1 MSYNM
6 TRLVSWVSRRM
17 AAGALAAFPT
27 PAMAVLFLCAAM
39 VASGCSSGVKGSS
52 RAQGWYDSDSL
63 QTFVSETSKS
73 PGTPFLEPDY
83 VIGVGDEIE
92 VVFPYHTN
100 LTERD
105 IIVRRDGRI
114 SLPYV
119 GDQMAAGITP
129 MDLDS
134 VLTVKYSEILRDPNL
149 SVIISQP
156 APQRVYVLGQVN
168 APGRIDFDDQMTML
182 GAVAATGGF
191 KKGALSAHAVL
202 IRRQSVSKI
211 VGVEVDLKAVTQ
223 GAVLANDIPLRNYDI
238 VFIPQHPIFSAADF
252 MEAVGTIINTPLD
265 AVFKGWQIANLSAT
279 YEYFKTTGP
288 VLTNP

>member
-1 MSYNM
+1 MNYNF
-6 TRLVSWVSRRM
+6 TTGSRWVSPLRRRGRITANG
-17 AAGALAAFPT
+17 AAA
-27 PAMAVLFLCAAM
+27 AVLVAAM
-39 VASGCSSGVKGSS
+39 SASCSSGIKGSDRS
-52 RAQGWYDSDSL
+52 QGWYERGAV
-63 QTFVSETSKS
+63 QEFVTETQA
-73 PGTPFLEPDY
+73 TPPPLLDTEY
-83 VIGVGDEIE
+83 VIGVGDELQ

-134 VLTVKYSEILRDPNL
+134 VLTVRFAEILREPNL
-149 SVIISQP
+149 SVIVSTP
-156 APQRVYVLGQVN
+156 AVQKVYVMGHVKS
-168 APGRIDFDDQMTML
+168 PGRVEFDDEISML
-182 GAVAATGGF
+182 QAVASAGGF
-191 KKGALSAHAVL
+191 DKGALPAHCVL

-223 GAVLANDIPLRNYDI
+223 GAVLSNDVRLRNYDI
-238 VFIPQHPIFSAADF
+238 VFVPQHPIFSAADF
-252 MEAVGTIINTPLD
+252 MQAVGDIINVPLD

-279 YEYFKTTGP
+279 YEYFSA
-288 VLTNP
+288 TNPVQTR

>member
-1 MSYNM
+1 MIYPR
-6 TRLVSWVSRRM
+6 TRCFSWVSCLTTFGGS
-17 AAGALAAFPT
+17 AALRSRAVAIAFVFVALAA
-27 PAMAVLFLCAAM
+27 A
-39 VASGCSSGVKGSS
+39 GCSSGIKGAD
-52 RAQGWYDSDSL
+52 RAHGWYESDSL
-63 QTFVSETSKS
+63 QQFVGDTQKQK
-73 PGTPFLEPDY
+73 PFLEPEY
-83 VIGVGDEIE
+83 VIGVGDLLE

-105 IIVRRDGRI
+105 IVVRRDGRI

-134 VLTVKYSEILRDPNL
+134 LLTVKFSDILRDPNL
-149 SVIISQP
+149 SVIVEKP

-168 APGRIDFDDQMTML
+168 TPGRFDFDDQMTMVQS
-182 GAVAATGGF
+182 VAAAGGF

-211 VGVEVDLKAVTQ
+211 VGVEINLKDVTQ
-223 GAVLANDIPLRNYDI
+223 GAKLMNDVPLRNYDI
-238 VFIPQHPIFSAADF
+238 VFIPQHPIFTAADF
-252 MEAVGTIINTPLD
+252 MEAVGTIIDVPLD

-279 YEYFKTTGP
+279 YEYFRTTRVFP
-288 VLTNP
+288 STP

>member
-1 MSYNM
+1 MIYPK
-6 TRLVSWVSRRM
+6 TQRISWVSGRTRFGGTTAARTRAM
-17 AAGALAAFPT
+17 AAAFLFVAA
-27 PAMAVLFLCAAM
+27 VAA
-39 VASGCSSGVKGSS
+39 GCSSGIKGAD
-52 RAQGWYDSDSL
+52 RAHGWYAADSL
-63 QTFVSETSKS
+63 QQFVADTGKQK
-73 PGTPFLEPDY
+73 PFLEPEY
-83 VIGVGDEIE
+83 VIGVGDQLE

-134 VLTVKYSEILRDPNL
+134 VLTVKFSEILRDPNL
-149 SVIISQP
+149 SVIVEKP

-168 APGRIDFDDQMTML
+168 TPGRIDFDDQMTMVQS
-182 GAVAATGGF
+182 VAAAGGF
-191 KKGALSAHAVL
+191 KTGALPAHAVL

-211 VGVEVDLKAVTQ
+211 VGVEVDLKAVMQ
-223 GAVLANDIPLRNYDI
+223 GAKMTNDVPLRNFDI
-238 VFIPQHPIFSAADF
+238 VFVPQHPIFTAADF
-252 MEAVGTIINTPLD
+252 MEAVGTIIDVPLD

-279 YEYFKTTGP
+279 YEYFRTTRP
-288 VLTNP
+288 LQSTP

>member
-1 MSYNM
+1 MIYHT
-6 TRLVSWVSRRM
+6 TRRFSWVSRLTPFGVTASHRSL
-17 AAGALAAFPT
+17 AGACAFAFVAVVAA
-27 PAMAVLFLCAAM
+27 
-39 VASGCSSGVKGSS
+39 GCSSGIKGAD
-52 RAQGWYDSDSL
+52 RAHGWYESDSL
-63 QTFVSETSKS
+63 QQFVSDTAKQK
-73 PGTPFLEPDY
+73 PFLEPEY
-83 VIGVGDEIE
+83 VIGVGDQLE

-100 LTERD
+100 LTERE
-105 IIVRRDGRI
+105 IVVRRDGRI

-149 SVIISQP
+149 SVIVEKP

-168 APGRIDFDDQMTML
+168 TPGRFEFDDQMTMVQS
-182 GAVAATGGF
+182 VAAAGGF

-211 VGVEVDLKAVTQ
+211 VGIEVDLKAVTQ
-223 GAVLANDIPLRNYDI
+223 GAKMINDVPLRNYDI
-238 VFIPQHPIFSAADF
+238 VFIPQHPIFTAADF
-252 MEAVGTIINTPLD
+252 MEAVGTIIDVPLD

-279 YEYFKTTGP
+279 YEYFRA
-288 VLTNP
+288 TNPLRNTP

>member
-1 MSYNM
+1 
-6 TRLVSWVSRRM
+6 
-17 AAGALAAFPT
+17 
-27 PAMAVLFLCAAM
+27 
-39 VASGCSSGVKGSS
+39 
-52 RAQGWYDSDSL
+52 
-63 QTFVSETSKS
+63 
-73 PGTPFLEPDY
+73 
-83 VIGVGDEIE
+83 
-92 VVFPYHTN
+92 
-100 LTERD
+100 
-105 IIVRRDGRI
+105 
-114 SLPYV
+114 V

-156 APQRVYVLGQVN
+156 APQRIYVLGQVN
-168 APGRIDFDDQMTML
+168 TPGRIEFDDQMTML
-182 GAVAATGGF
+182 GAIAATGGF

-279 YEYFKTTGP
+279 YEYFKTTRP
-288 VLTNP
+288 VLTNQ